1 MKNEH
6 VKILFIVLFYVSV
19 IGAINWGFHAYG
31 YNLVEKL
38 SEMVSQN
45 PKPVENYIYYV
56 VALCGLAAAC
66 LYTYFLLKE
75 KDNKQQ

>member
-6 VKILFIVLFYVSV
+6 VKVLFIVLFYISV

-56 VALCGLAAAC
+56 VALCGVAAAG

-75 KDNKQQ
+75 NDNKQQ